1 MSKKIA
7 IIRARG
13 KVGVNKDINT
23 TMDLLKLNR
32 VNHCVIVDDSPHY
45 MGMLAKCKDY
55 ITWGEIDKITFQA
68 LLKKRGLVSGNKKV
82 SDENFKKYGFNS
94 IDDFSE
100 KFMNSECN
108 LKTIKEMKPIFR
120 LHPPRGGYKHI
131 KRQYP
136 HGALGDRKEKINE
149 LIKKMI

>member
-7 IIRARG
+7 IIRVRG
-13 KVGVNKDINT
+13 EVGVNRDINE
-23 TMDLLKLNR
+23 TMKLLKLNR
-32 VNHCVIVDDSPHY
+32 VNHCIIVDDSPHY
-45 MGMLAKCKDY
+45 MGMIAMCKDY
-55 ITWGEIDKITFQA
+55 TTWGELDKTTFQS
-68 LLKKRGLVSGNKKV
+68 LLKKRGLVIGNKRM

-94 IDDFSE
+94 AEDFSE

-108 LKTIKEMKPIFR
+108 LSAIKEMKPIFR

-136 HGALGDRKEKINE
+136 HGALGYRKEKINE